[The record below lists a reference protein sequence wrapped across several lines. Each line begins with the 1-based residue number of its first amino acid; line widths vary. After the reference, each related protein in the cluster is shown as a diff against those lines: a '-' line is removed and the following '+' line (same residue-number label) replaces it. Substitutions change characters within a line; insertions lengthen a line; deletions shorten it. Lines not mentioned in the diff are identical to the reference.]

1 MFTKPNIDY
10 CKVFLQ
16 GKHCVQLFP

>member
-16 GKHCVQLFP
+16 GKHCVQLLP

>member
-1 MFTKPNIDY
+1 MIAKTFAH

-16 GKHCVQLFP
+16 GKHCMLLLP

>member
-1 MFTKPNIDY
+1 MLTKTFAH

-16 GKHCVQLFP
+16 GKHCMELLP